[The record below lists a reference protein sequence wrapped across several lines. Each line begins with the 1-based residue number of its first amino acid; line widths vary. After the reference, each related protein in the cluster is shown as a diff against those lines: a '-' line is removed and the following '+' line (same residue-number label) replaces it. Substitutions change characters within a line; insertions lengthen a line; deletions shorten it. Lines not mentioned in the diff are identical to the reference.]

1 VENVISAHPDVL
13 EVAVIGVPDAA
24 WGEAVKAIVVP
35 RADAQLSESDI
46 VAFCRDR
53 IARFKTPKSI
63 GFADSLPRT
72 PSGKVMK
79 TELRKPYW
87 VGRQRGVN

>member
-1 VENVISAHPDVL
+1 
-13 EVAVIGVPDAA
+13 VAVIGVPDPA
-24 WGEAVKAIVVP
+24 WGEAVKAIIVT
-35 RADAQLSESDI
+35 REGAQLSEADI
-46 VAFCRDR
+46 IEFCREK

-63 GFADSLPRT
+63 EFASSLPRT

-87 VGRQRGVN
+87 LDKPRGIN